1 MLKIK
6 VYSSGAINV
15 YITKS
20 YENLPLHKNE
30 INTFY
35 GDVTAAVYGD
45 DVIRFVDENTKR
57 NIYIFP
63 TSCVI
68 EVEEIIGE

>member
-30 INTFY
+30 IDAFY
-35 GDVTAAVYGD
+35 GNVTAAVYGD
-45 DVIRFVDENTKR
+45 DVIRFVDANTKR

-63 TSCVI
+63 ASCVI

>member
-1 MLKIK
+1 MLQIK

-30 INTFY
+30 IDDFY